1 MDADHG
7 LYLRLSDDF
16 GGTRFGPFEGIE
28 VCLGYD
34 ESNDI
39 TIPEN
44 FGVEEAH
51 AKVLN
56 QEGRGILITPVAQ
69 TTAVYVWKGRANK
82 PTQIS
87 TPTAVRHGD
96 SFSLVSPQGPRFF
109 IEIDLLPEDVLKSRR
124 SFRGQENLN
133 KDAMKKEARRQAI
146 LRVMTTGWGQRFGR
160 IWWFFRSGEA
170 FQPRN
175 IFLMTA
181 ILGGWVL
188 GGLTMCG
195 KADADKDNQVL
206 TTQLEDNN
214 NELAQCLEDLGAG
227 DKKGYTLAA
236 QLDRVLGTKSFKYIE
251 RYGTREQDLIGRVRF
266 YGKQL
271 YQRRRDHAWLSD
283 PRGGQKDRLRAF
295 NALVK
300 KVQKWKDLDPA
311 TQRILPWAGTLHDAY
326 IQDDNTL
333 WGYGKDVRAEDVCRR
348 GPFGMT
354 WTQAYQ
360 LELSTQLDLFAEAE
374 EVPTGAEDIY
384 TSLRKSA
391 KRAKGFD
398 RETIP
403 EEPIVLTKRPGGD
416 DDSFCLVVEGTDYRD
431 DPDQIK
437 KKLRPGRGGLPSYDP
452 KKPQNNALIAP
463 ATLVKFFGAD
473 TKGTDFR
480 DLRMDFTDG
489 LADGLGSISEKGE
502 DDWVLDRTAETIA
515 RSAVIPCI
523 RRTVFQDKKL
533 PKKWS
538 GKSDAYDPLACI
550 LLQYVI
556 ENGDVEGEDQEEE

>member
-28 VCLGYD
+28 VCLGHD

-44 FGVEEAH
+44 FGVEAAH

-69 TTAVYVWKGRANK
+69 TTAVYVWKGRASK

-109 IEIDLLPEDVLKSRR
+109 IEIALLPEDVLKSRK

-175 IFLMTA
+175 IFMMTA

-188 GGLTMCG
+188 GGITMCG
-195 KADADKDNQVL
+195 KADAEKEKTAIADEKIACDS
-206 TTQLEDNN
+206 QLKACKTALNGTDET
-214 NELAQCLEDLGAG
+214 
-227 DKKGYTLAA
+227 KGYTLQA
-236 QLDRVLGTKSFKYIE
+236 QLDVVLGTNGFRFADE
-251 RYGTREQDLIGRVRF
+251 WGTKEVDLIQRVRF

-271 YQRRRDHAWLSD
+271 YQRRRDHAWLSN
-283 PRGGQKDRLRAF
+283 PRGGQKDRFRKF
-295 NALVK
+295 EALVT
-300 KVQKWKDLDPA
+300 KVQGWKELDPA
-311 TQRILPWAGTLHDAY
+311 TQRILPWAGTLNDAY
-326 IQDDNTL
+326 IQDDDTL
-333 WGYGKDVRAEDVCRR
+333 WGSGKDVRGEEVCRR

-374 EVPTGAEDIY
+374 EVPKGSEAIY

-398 RETIP
+398 RESIP
-403 EEPIVLTKRPGGD
+403 LEPIVLTKRPGGD
-416 DDSFCLVVEGTDYRD
+416 DDSFCLVVEGSDYRD
-431 DPDQIK
+431 SAEQIR
-437 KKLRPGRGGLPSYDP
+437 KKLRPGRGGLPNYNPKDP
-452 KKPQNNALIAP
+452 DPLNDMLIAP
-463 ATLVKFFGAD
+463 AILTKFFAAD

-480 DLRMDFTDG
+480 DLRMSFTDG
-489 LADGLGSISEKGE
+489 LGGGLEIIAEKAE
-502 DDWVLDRTAETIA
+502 AEWVFERTAETIA
-515 RSAVIPCI
+515 RAAVIPCI
-523 RRTVFQDKKL
+523 RRTVFQDKKR
-533 PKKWS
+533 PTKWG
-538 GKSDAYDPLACI
+538 GKSGAYDPLACI

-556 ENGDVEGEDQEEE
+556 ENGDVVGEE